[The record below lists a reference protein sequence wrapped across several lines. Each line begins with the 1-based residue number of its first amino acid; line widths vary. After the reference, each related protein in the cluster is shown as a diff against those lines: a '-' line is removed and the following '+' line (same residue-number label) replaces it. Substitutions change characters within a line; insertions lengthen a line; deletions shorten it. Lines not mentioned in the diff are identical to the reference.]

1 DLIAA
6 RQRARIA
13 RRLSP
18 MEVLTQIRSGGPRAK
33 GGCSSPLP
41 HGRLGSAPPLS
52 IEEKNLVK
60 RILTTLALA
69 ATFCTATAG
78 TALAKKYPPHP
89 HDPHVAFTGANVNMG
104 MVIFGAL
111 LIV

>member
-1 DLIAA
+1 
-6 RQRARIA
+6 
-13 RRLSP
+13 
-18 MEVLTQIRSGGPRAK
+18 M
-33 GGCSSPLP
+33 
-41 HGRLGSAPPLS
+41 
-52 IEEKNLVK
+52 K

-104 MVIFGAL
+104 IVIFGAL
-111 LIV
+111 LIVGIASLLLSRRRAPASA